1 MLPFFCSNAGP
12 NPPSVIALRVNQP
25 TPAIVS
31 QEAVRRL
38 PRPALLLLCL
48 AYVVPGFLGRE
59 PWKNADV
66 AGFGYMSALARG
78 ATSWLQPQLLGQD
91 SASQSLLPYWL
102 GAWAMKLSPSWVAAD
117 FAARIPFLLLL
128 ALTLAATWYAVYY
141 LARGPQAQPVSF
153 AFGGEARPTDY
164 ARAIADGALLALIAS
179 LGLLQLSHET
189 TPALAQ
195 LGFCTLCFFGLA
207 ALPYRPIAAIAG
219 LSIGLGGLGLSGAP
233 ALATLIGLGGALVQ
247 VQAIDGIESG
257 VRARTGVWVILAISV
272 LMGLGSWALGL
283 WHWRVVWPDANWAE
297 WHSLGQLW
305 LWFCWPAGPLA
316 LWTLWRW
323 RRQRWSRHLALP
335 LLFAGVGFAGSLSSA
350 GSDRALLLALPAIAA
365 LAAFSLPTLSRSLS
379 ALIDWFTL
387 LFFSGGALFF
397 WVYWVAAQS
406 GVPNAAAASVARRF
420 PGFIPSFSILPFLL
434 ACLATLAWI
443 WLVRW
448 RTGRQRAAIWKSLVL
463 PASGT
468 ALCWL
473 LAMTLWLP
481 LADYTRSYA
490 PLMRELSTHIQP
502 KACVQVHAMTR
513 AQIAALQFHAGL
525 DLEPATW
532 QAKCPWLLVNAS
544 AIEPARLQQ
553 ASDLRHWT
561 LVQTIQRPADRQES
575 VLLFRRIASEPTP

>member
-335 LLFAGVGFAGSLSSA
+335 LLFSALPYLEAGRHLALSTRDVATLMTALTAATTCRGQGQGLKGAAGWLGPQPQAQGPEEPGPADTQQVGLVGFA
-350 GSDRALLLALPAIAA
+350 
-365 LAAFSLPTLSRSLS
+365 T
-379 ALIDWFTL
+379 
-387 LFFSGGALFF
+387 
-397 WVYWVAAQS
+397 
-406 GVPNAAAASVARRF
+406 
-420 PGFIPSFSILPFLL
+420 
-434 ACLATLAWI
+434 ACLVGWGML
-443 WLVRW
+443 
-448 RTGRQRAAIWKSLVL
+448 
-463 PASGT
+463 
-468 ALCWL
+468 
-473 LAMTLWLP
+473 
-481 LADYTRSYA
+481 
-490 PLMRELSTHIQP
+490 HI
-502 KACVQVHAMTR
+502 R
-513 AQIAALQFHAGL
+513 
-525 DLEPATW
+525 
-532 QAKCPWLLVNAS
+532 
-544 AIEPARLQQ
+544 
-553 ASDLRHWT
+553 
-561 LVQTIQRPADRQES
+561 
-575 VLLFRRIASEPTP
+575 